1 MYRSSNGGLKM
12 FLGILIGIVVAAVIF
27 CIAVGIGCAV
37 NGVTF
42 GQQIVNWFGGGATEA
57 AEEVAETATRLIA

>member
-1 MYRSSNGGLKM
+1 MYGNGKLI
-12 FLGILIGIVVAAVIF
+12 LGIIIGIISAVAIF

-42 GQQIVNWFGGGATEA
+42 GQQIVNWFGGAKETVKQ
-57 AEEVAETATRLIA
+57 VAETTTASLRLGQ